1 MKLEQFD
8 PRKNKWTSVVPMA
21 SRRLQFGVANLSGDL
36 FIVGG
41 RDGLRTLNTVECYNP
56 KTNQWSSMPAMSTH
70 RHGLGVA
77 VLNGPLYAV
86 GGHDGWS
93 YLSTVER

>member
-1 MKLEQFD
+1 M
-8 PRKNKWTSVVPMA
+8 N
-21 SRRLQFGVANLSGDL
+21 
-36 FIVGG
+36 
-41 RDGLRTLNTVECYNP
+41 
-56 KTNQWSSMPAMSTH
+56 TH

-93 YLSTVER
+93 CLSTVERYDYTLSSIHNNLGLYFVWYR